1 MLRWRI
7 LDTEL
12 NVGRIHFIG
21 GEKGGVGKSWTARLL
36 AQYFIDS
43 EKAFIGFDSDQSHG
57 TFSRFYSEF
66 TSPLKVEEYYSLD
79 RIVEAAEENPNSD
92 IIVDLAAQTS
102 TRLGQWIDESD
113 IFGLLSD
120 MGYEVFLWHVMDDGA
135 DSIQLLD
142 KLLDRYSAQ
151 ALQFIVVRNKGRG
164 DNFDHFEQSPT
175 YLKAQARNAQLL
187 TLSKLQ
193 SQLTKKIDFS
203 DLSFWA
209 AANNREAATT
219 AERQRMKVWLKGS
232 YDQFD
237 RFLKTENENLA
248 EFA

>member
-1 MLRWRI
+1 M
-7 LDTEL
+7 
-12 NVGRIHFIG
+12 GRIHFIG

-36 AQYFIDS
+36 AQYFIDHGK
-43 EKAFIGFDSDQSHG
+43 EFIGFDSDQSHG
-57 TFSRFYSEF
+57 TFSRFYNEF

-79 RIVEAAEENPNSD
+79 KIIEAAEENPASD

-113 IFGLLSD
+113 IFGLLQE
-120 MGYEVFLWHVMDDGA
+120 MGYETYLWHVMDDGA

-142 KLLDRYSAQ
+142 KLLDRYSDQ

-164 DNFDHFEQSPT
+164 ENFEHFEASPVFS
-175 YLKAQARNAQLL
+175 KAQARNSQLI
-187 TLSKLQ
+187 TLGKLQ
-193 SQLTKKIDFS
+193 SQLTKKIDFN

-219 AERQRMKVWLKGS
+219 AERQRMKVWLNNN
-232 YDQFD
+232 YEQFD
-237 RFLKTENENLA
+237 RFLNTQSAVELA
-248 EFA
+248 